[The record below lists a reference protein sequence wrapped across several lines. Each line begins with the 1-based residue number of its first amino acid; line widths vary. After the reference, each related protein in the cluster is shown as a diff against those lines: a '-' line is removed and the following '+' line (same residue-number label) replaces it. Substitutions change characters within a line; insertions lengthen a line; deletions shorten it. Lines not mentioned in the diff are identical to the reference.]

1 MRRWLL
7 RLILIGGLAW
17 GVVLIIRRRS
27 VAAEP
32 ALRPVW
38 PAFDD
43 ADPALASTAPPAP
56 VIAEDVPPSER
67 WHDPVD
73 RACPKGYDVKVKL
86 ASGIYHLP
94 GMFAYDR
101 TIPDRCYT
109 SPEAAEADG
118 FRAAKR

>member
-7 RLILIGGLAW
+7 RLLLIGGLAW
-17 GVVLIIRRRS
+17 VAVLIVRRRN

-32 ALRPVW
+32 TLRPVW
-38 PAFDD
+38 PAFEDGD
-43 ADPALASTAPPAP
+43 ETIRPVAPAVSTIPD
-56 VIAEDVPPSER
+56 DVPASRR

-73 RACPKGYDVKVKL
+73 RGCPQGFEVKVKL

-94 GMFAYDR
+94 GMFAYER